1 MADVVLKNEAGED
14 VTYSGV
20 AGINLLN
27 ADGTTSTF
35 TQDNCICNKGAVPYG
50 KELPYTWAELSEIV
64 KTGDFTGI
72 NIGDYKT
79 ITLDG
84 GETVVCEVAGIDTY
98 YNRGYE
104 NAPGSGYYPCDQHHI
119 DFISRDCLTTTDY
132 VIYNDVHE
140 DPETGDWIVSNN
152 GTSAQKNPFMASQL
166 YQTLNNTTDGL
177 ITKLPADLRNI
188 IINKQAYME
197 ARYSSSALLDKNSG
211 MTWCNMG
218 PLWLPTEFEVWGRH
232 TYSEAGPN
240 GVNSGCN
247 IQYPIFKNGLQH
259 ILKGYGNAGGVDS
272 WWLASAAVG
281 GSDSFC
287 CVGSD
292 GYAGYDTA
300 DFYCLVPLCF
310 RIG

>member
-79 ITLDG
+79 IQLTT
-84 GETVVCEVAGIDTY
+84 GETVVCEVAGIDTHF
-98 YNRGYE
+98 NRGE
-104 NAPGSGYYPCDQHHI
+104 DGSTGSGYHPCDQHHI
-119 DFISRDCLTTTDY
+119 DFISRDCLNEQWI
-132 VIYNDVHE
+132 VYNNGTE
-140 DPETGDWIVSNN
+140 DPDTGDWIVSNN
-152 GTSAQKNPFMASQL
+152 GTKTQKNPFMASEL
-166 YQTLNNTTDGL
+166 YQSLNNTTNGI
-177 ITKLPADLRNI
+177 ITTLPTDLRNI
-188 IINKQAYME
+188 IINKQALME
-197 ARYSSSALLDKNSG
+197 QRYSASSTSLTENSG
-211 MTWCNMG
+211 WGWVNMG
-218 PLWLPTEFEVWGRH
+218 PLWLPTEYEVFGHCVWSDSKYG
-232 TYSEAGPN
+232 AG
-240 GVNSGCN
+240 GGGCN

-259 ILKGYGNAGGVDS
+259 ILKGSGNAGYVNN

-281 GSDSFC
+281 NSNSFC
-287 CVGSD
+287 YVNNNGNAN
-292 GYAGYDTA
+292 YNNA
-300 DFYCLVPLCF
+300 DNNYLVPL
-310 RIG
+310 